1 MRIAGPGGIDAFF
14 TQLKDLWLECNP
26 SVSTGQ
32 IPILHQPEF
41 QPVIPT
47 PISQKDD
54 FKIRLAR
61 DLQYIGIATDD
72 ATLEKFIYD
81 DLKKK
86 LGKQNSSCKKESFS
100 SLEVLMLQK
109 KWLER

>member
-1 MRIAGPGGIDAFF
+1 MRIAGPGGIDACF
-14 TQLKDLWLECNP
+14 TQLKDLWLERNP

-61 DLQYIGIATDD
+61 DLQYTGIATDD
-72 ATLEKFIYD
+72 VTLEQFIYD

-86 LGKQNSSCKKESFS
+86 LGWTTAHVRKSPFE
-100 SLEVLMLQK
+100 
-109 KWLER
+109 